1 MFYASL
7 ARVKAWPHT
16 PRALVAGAALVV
28 AGLTFTLSSSQ
39 NLLAQTAA
47 ESGLSRAMP
56 VRTATV
62 KLENGY
68 FARRTF
74 TGRALPGQTSQLSFE
89 LAGTLVHVGADIG
102 SVVSKGDTLAA
113 LDTSRLEAQKH
124 QIEAEHA
131 EAEANLNLAERTL
144 ARTKDTFAKGHTSA
158 QRLDEAEAQAI
169 ALTARVARL
178 SASLESLNVDL
189 AKARLT
195 APYDGVITARNLD
208 EGSVVA
214 PGQALFEISE
224 TGTMEAHV
232 GLPPEYARA
241 VEDGAPFT
249 LLDNRRKPIEG
260 AVLKSFVPVITGQ
273 TRTMMLTFDLKA
285 GSAARGELITAVVND
300 WQEDTGTW
308 LPLRAL
314 SADVRGLWRVYKVH
328 DGANGLQVGFENVQ
342 ILYTDGNRVFVTGT
356 LTDGDRVISE
366 GLHRLAPGQRVEI
379 LTDSTVG

>member
-7 ARVKAWPHT
+7 ARAKAWPHT

-28 AGLTFTLSSSQ
+28 AGLAFLLSSNQS
-39 NLLAQTAA
+39 LLAQAA
-47 ESGLSRAMP
+47 AGNGLSRAMP

-89 LAGTLVHVGADIG
+89 LPGTLVHVAADIG
-102 SVVSKGDTLAA
+102 STVSKGDTLAA

-189 AKARLT
+189 SKARLT
-195 APYDGVITARNLD
+195 APYDGIITARNLD

-214 PGQALFEISE
+214 PGQPLFEISE

-249 LLDNRRKPIEG
+249 LLDNRRTPIEG

-314 SADVRGLWRVYKVH
+314 SADVRGLWRVYKVQ
-328 DGANGLQVGFENVQ
+328 DGANGPQVSFENVQ

-379 LTDSTVG
+379 LTDSTIG